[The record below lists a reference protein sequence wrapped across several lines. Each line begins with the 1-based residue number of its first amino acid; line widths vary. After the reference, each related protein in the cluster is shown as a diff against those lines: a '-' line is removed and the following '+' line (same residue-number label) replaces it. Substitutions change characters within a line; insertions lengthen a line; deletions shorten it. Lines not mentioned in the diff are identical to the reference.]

1 MVSTGSFIK
10 LVVVKSGTWKTS
22 ALENGIGNTPHPP
35 QPSLSFPDPLKILFA
50 ASTISRDT
58 CK

>member
-22 ALENGIGNTPHPP
+22 ALENGIGNTHTHPR
-35 QPSLSFPDPLKILFA
+35 PSLSFPDPLKILFGV
-50 ASTISRDT
+50 STISRDT